1 MGLQVLSKQ
10 LKTELLRY
18 HDLLALKK
26 AVALNKQETIDF
38 ILAQGIQI
46 DLGGLGYQ
54 SGRGYTQQG
63 TTGFTQADLELTVED
78 VLLLQSLTGIWHCYR
93 GYSLFEFG
101 SIKTDYQGEFIRQLV
116 INTIQKT
123 GECVESG
130 QVKQHRTLFDIF
142 YSIYWATKICHV
154 KQEGYK
160 RSPILL
166 PESVKSLYIKE
177 LTELPGGQKRES
189 YGDVGMRKT
198 CEYGLKEVLNNN
210 KHGLYLDLYDFI
222 QQFETVR
229 LAEIR
234 KLEEQ
239 VAQKKKQYLQTRVF
253 T

>member
-46 DLGGLGYQ
+46 DLGRVGYL
-54 SGRGYTQQG
+54 SGRGYTQE
-63 TTGFTQADLELTVED
+63 DLELTVED

-101 SIKTDYQGEFIRQLV
+101 TIKTDYQGEFIRQLV

-130 QVKQHRTLFDIF
+130 QVKQHRTLSDIF
-142 YSIYWATKICHV
+142 YSIYWATERCHV

-160 RSPILL
+160 RRPILL

-189 YGDVGMRKT
+189 YGDVRMRKT

-222 QQFETVR
+222 QQFESIR

-234 KLEEQ
+234 KQEEQ